1 MRVVDAARRRRRP
14 TVSNRF
20 TGGRRERTETERE
33 RERERRRCVPR
44 PHTAKQNTRA
54 DDDAAEHPSPLRRGA
69 EERKRKRKRER
80 ERKRDTGRVGR
91 VRKRSR
97 RRSRRSRR
105 RRRRGGRDT
114 ARDRRPCPS
123 SRPN

>member
-20 TGGRRERTETERE
+20 TGGRRERTETE

-69 EERKRKRKRER
+69 EERQRERER
-80 ERKRDTGRVGR
+80 ERKREKEREREREKERHGES
-91 VRKRSR
+91 RKSKEEE
-97 RRSRRSRR
+97 
-105 RRRRGGRDT
+105 
-114 ARDRRPCPS
+114 
-123 SRPN
+123 